1 MKARD
6 FLKGKNLP
14 GMNVDAMSK
23 ADVAKYCKAMN
34 YDGDMDEGDDDDVE
48 KSARDSVSLGA
59 LTQLM
64 KAMRDTTALGNDAAA
79 RPKLADGEHFGD
91 LTGIT
96 GGLAKSGNGAD
107 VTGFL
112 KSLADGV
119 VEANRDVVA
128 AVDALSADFG
138 QFTALAIAQGSLTK
152 SLNDRLTALEAT
164 LAKSLGARPAPV
176 SRAVTAVAAPRFADD
191 GHPGAAAA
199 AAPQLTPAL
208 VRSALEKSMQ
218 RAVEE
223 KDGHNVSAIAV
234 MLSKLNMPNPQF
246 SPEENAIFA
255 KSMRGA
261 GALSA
266 K

>member
-1 MKARD
+1 MRARD
-6 FLKGKNLP
+6 FLKGKKLP
-14 GMNVDAMSK
+14 GMDVDSMSK
-23 ADVAKYCKAMN
+23 ADVSAYCKAMG
-34 YDGDMDEGDDDDVE
+34 YDGDMDDDDDDVE

-79 RPKLADGEHFGD
+79 RPKLAEWDHFGE
-91 LTGIT
+91 LTSIT
-96 GGLAKSGNGAD
+96 GGLAKSGSGAD

-119 VEANRDVVA
+119 VEANREVSA

-191 GHPGAAAA
+191 GHPHTAAS
-199 AAPQLTPAL
+199 APLTPAS
-208 VRSALEKSMQ
+208 VRGALEKSMQ

-223 KDGHNVSAIAV
+223 KDSHAVNAIAV
-234 MLSKLNMPNPQF
+234 MLAKLNMQDPQF